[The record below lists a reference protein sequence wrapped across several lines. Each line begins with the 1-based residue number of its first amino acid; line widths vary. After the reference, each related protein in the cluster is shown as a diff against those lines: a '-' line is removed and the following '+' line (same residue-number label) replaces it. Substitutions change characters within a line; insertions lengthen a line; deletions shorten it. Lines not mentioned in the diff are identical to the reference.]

1 MAKVSKIVKNAR
13 RGELVARYAERRRE
27 LKAIIASP
35 TSTPEERSE
44 AQRRLQARPRDSSPT
59 RSRSRDGV
67 DGRPRGVM
75 SKFGIHRIR
84 FRTMAHAGELPGITK
99 SSW

>member
-13 RGELVARYAERRRE
+13 RGELVARYAERRE

-35 TSTPEERSE
+35 MSTHQERAE
-44 AQRRLQARPRDSSPT
+44 AQRRLQALPRDSSPT
-59 RSRSRDGV
+59 RYRSRDVV

>member
-44 AQRRLQARPRDSSPT
+44 AQRRLQALPRDSSPT
-59 RSRSRDGV
+59 RYRSRDGV
-67 DGRPRGVM
+67 DGRPRGVL

>member
-13 RGELVARYAERRRE
+13 RGELVARYAELRRE

-35 TSTPEERSE
+35 TSTPEERAE
-44 AQRRLQARPRDSSPT
+44 AQRRLQALPRDSSPT
-59 RSRSRDGV
+59 RYRSRDVV